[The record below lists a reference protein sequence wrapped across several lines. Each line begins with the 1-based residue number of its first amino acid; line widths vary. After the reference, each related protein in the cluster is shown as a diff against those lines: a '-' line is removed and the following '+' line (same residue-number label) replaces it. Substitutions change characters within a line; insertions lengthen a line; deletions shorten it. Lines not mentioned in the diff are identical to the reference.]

1 VIKFRFRGR
10 SNDERA
16 VHRLLCHGGGDD
28 PGFDYVETKMS
39 LVDPP
44 LFYLLI
50 GRLRNRSRC
59 FSRTP
64 RYPME
69 SSFPVVIKQGTS
81 GTACLLLLVTLQIDT
96 HGKSRGLMQA
106 CRDAR

>member
-1 VIKFRFRGR
+1 
-10 SNDERA
+10 
-16 VHRLLCHGGGDD
+16 
-28 PGFDYVETKMS
+28 
-39 LVDPP
+39 
-44 LFYLLI
+44 
-50 GRLRNRSRC
+50 
-59 FSRTP
+59 
-64 RYPME
+64 ME